1 MFHMTRA
8 TAHGGA
14 VRSGNEACSAG
25 ALSGIR
31 GASGGVL
38 GARHHP

>member
-8 TAHGGA
+8 AIGGA
-14 VRSGNEACSAG
+14 VRSGSEARSAG
-25 ALSGIR
+25 ALSGLC

-38 GARHHP
+38 